1 MQQKKHT
8 SVVVFPFTHPSKSG
22 CQLYREL
29 YFFTHFLADLIFYAY
44 LWLKETLKPNAMI
57 ASILIFIVSW
67 LIVGSLIIWMLYRI
81 LWFLWGVF
89 YDDPKN
95 DRHTHFFRPF

>member
-1 MQQKKHT
+1 MLCGG
-8 SVVVFPFTHPSKSG
+8 SALFMRIYLDENFLVANFIVLSFFVV
-22 CQLYREL
+22 YI
-29 YFFTHFLADLIFYAY
+29 ADLIFYAY

-67 LIVGSLIIWMLYRI
+67 LIVGGLIIGLLYRI
-81 LWFLWGVF
+81 LWFLWRVF

-95 DRHTHFFRPF
+95 DRHFHSGFRPF

>member
-1 MQQKKHT
+1 MNFHGFFLCAKVKDG
-8 SVVVFPFTHPSKSG
+8 VLCAVGVFFI
-22 CQLYREL
+22 
-29 YFFTHFLADLIFYAY
+29 HFLADLIFYAY

-67 LIVGSLIIWMLYRI
+67 LIVGGLIIGMLYWI
-81 LWFLWGVF
+81 LWFLWRVF